1 MTLQTDKDLKSK
13 NFRGK
18 KGYILAKNIDS
29 KKKKSNQSQKIFGGV
44 TLIQAVVSKTLR
56 LVSKIFFCLQNI
68 STLKKST
75 SSH

>member
-29 KKKKSNQSQKIFGGV
+29 KKKNQIKGKKIFGG
-44 TLIQAVVSKTLR
+44 SP
-56 LVSKIFFCLQNI
+56 
-68 STLKKST
+68 
-75 SSH
+75 